1 MVEAVTE
8 FRKNSFNDEDSA
20 NLAYVASLLQ
30 NVADEQMSAGDAAS
44 FLIAEIKAF
53 NIEAE
58 DAMTIIDQ
66 INEVSNNFAVSSG
79 DLVKSLGI
87 VASTSAAVGNSMSET
102 LAMTTAITQQT
113 RNASKAARGLN
124 TIFSRYSQ
132 ILDDTSS
139 TGKKLTEIFDG
150 LNIALYDQDGQIRS
164 TYDILKDLASEWG
177 NLSKNEQEYIALTSS
192 GANQLNNFLA
202 LMNGFDDAV
211 KANETALNAQG
222 SAVKEN
228 SRYME
233 SLEAHLSKLKSAWE
247 AFSNSVIQS
256 DFVKFFLSAGTS
268 VLKTFNNDIGVTVTQ
283 FGLLTGV
290 LTGAISLLGQFGTNL
305 TAAIPALSGLAG
317 GFAAVGAA
325 APIVAAVVAAV
336 TVAVVAGVSAWKEY
350 QEEVYGVANELNKAT
365 KEAKENAKETVSSTE
380 ASATVAERYAEKIQA
395 LQEVEEL
402 DNEQKREM
410 AHLVETLN
418 GIIPDLGL
426 TIDETTGKVKE
437 QTKEIRDNIQAWKES
452 AKQQAYKTQ
461 IQTIASSIANA
472 EIELEKKK
480 NELLDL
486 ETKNEID
493 GIKFGEIEKTKETLS
508 RRTELAK
515 TIAELSKT
523 QETADAYERAALA
536 ERAYETN
543 PAVIELLD
551 QYGDDYKKLRESIK
565 ATEQT
570 IEDNKRELNQLESI
584 YSKSFGGA
592 DAGEKDTSNVISGVL
607 PNKKQEVPFGGQ
619 SYSNWLK
626 EQKHLLNTGKLL
638 AEDYYANLQAMLDKY
653 TDKSIISTEERW
665 EAEEDIFKYQQNL
678 TKEQQQAY
686 EKAVRDAKS
695 AAKEK
700 AQAEKQAI
708 NDIKTSFTVW
718 QDEQD
723 YLLATGQMTESEY
736 YDNLRAKNDELFKDK
751 EEFQSQYWT
760 NLEKIYKWEQQQI
773 EDQKK
778 AKVTEFDEW
787 LKAQDHALAMGEIS
801 EDEYYTELKKK
812 NDEYFK
818 DSTENLDKYWKNEE
832 SWYKWKKQQI
842 EEIHEAA
849 KAALDAEIEKE
860 KQRLELKKTEAET
873 RKAQLEAQQDE
884 IERLADYVQT
894 VADAEIGK
902 IDEKISALKDEA
914 DAITAKYKEQI
925 DALEEQ
931 NQAIDDQIT
940 KQKLL
945 EALAKAQQSKKYV
958 FKDGRF
964 QYVDD
969 VDAIAS
975 AQEQLDEFNREQALQ
990 EKTKQLEKQR
1000 DLELEQNR
1008 VAQQALEDEKRRWEE
1023 YKQGW
1028 SNITNAYT
1036 EQQNALLA
1044 QQKLGIDVEKATWDE
1059 RLNNLESFKNQYISL
1074 AAQIKAAEAE
1084 IAGYDAQISAVG
1096 NAENQ
1101 DAAIRRMMKEN
1112 SEAWHQT
1119 NDASEREKL
1128 HEMNE
1133 YLNSLLSNKGTYN
1146 AASGQWS
1153 NLSYSSQVALPSG
1166 SANSVL
1172 TGAPPTTPSA
1182 LPSRVVNDKISGV
1195 KRVLSQIFNM
1205 GNISLPNVSNA
1216 KQFVSELKNMA
1227 LQAAYSRA

>member
-1 MVEAVTE
+1 MTAGTE
-8 FRKNSFNDEDSA
+8 IMRQSNK
-20 NLAYVASLLQ
+20 VARSLISVQSRLNQ
-30 NVADEQMSAGDAAS
+30 
-44 FLIAEIKAF
+44 
-53 NIEAE
+53 
-58 DAMTIIDQ
+58 IID
-66 INEVSNNFAVSSG
+66 E
-79 DLVKSLGI
+79 
-87 VASTSAAVGNSMSET
+87 E
-102 LAMTTAITQQT
+102 
-113 RNASKAARGLN
+113 
-124 TIFSRYSQ
+124 
-132 ILDDTSS
+132 SS
-139 TGKKLTEIFDG
+139 TGKKLTAWYKEHD
-150 LNIALYDQDGQIRS
+150 IAIYNQEGQIRS
-164 TYDILKDLASEWG
+164 LYEILTDVNKIWKDLD
-177 NLSKNEQEYIALTSS
+177 KNEQAYYLNIQA
-192 GANQLNNFLA
+192 GANQTASLAAILSNFKAA
-202 LMNGFDDAV
+202 LDA
-211 KANETALNAQG
+211 TATAYDSTG

-228 SRYME
+228 ERFME
-233 SLEAHLSKLKSAWE
+233 SLSAQLQQLKSAWE

-268 VLKTFNNDIGVTVTQ
+268 VLKAFNNDIGVTVTQ

-290 LTGAISLLGQFGTNL
+290 LTGAISLIGQFGTNL
-305 TAAIPALSGLAG
+305 TAAIPILAKFAG
-317 GFAAVGAA
+317 GFTAIGAA
-325 APIVAAVVAAV
+325 APIAAAVIAAV
-336 TVAVVAGVSAWKEY
+336 TVAVIKGVSAWKEY

-380 ASATVAERYAEKIQA
+380 ASATVAERYAQKIQA

-418 GIIPDLGL
+418 SIIPDLGL

-437 QTKEIRDNIQAWKES
+437 QTKTLQDNIAAWKAS
-452 AKQQAYKTQ
+452 AKQQAYQTQ
-461 IQTIASSIANA
+461 IQTVASSIANA

-486 ETKNEID
+486 ETKGDID
-493 GIKFGEIEKTKETLS
+493 GIKFGEIEKTKEFLR

-515 TIAELSKT
+515 AIAELSKT
-523 QETADAYERAALA
+523 QETTDAYERAALA

-551 QYGDDYKKLRESIK
+551 KYGDDYKKLRESIK

-584 YSKSFGGA
+584 YDKMFGTADDSKKSSLTDSA
-592 DAGEKDTSNVISGVL
+592 DQRDETKVDSLLPTGEEEERFDYDL
-607 PNKKQEVPFGGQ
+607 
-619 SYSNWLK
+619 YLK
-626 EQKHLLNTGKLL
+626 NQKHRLNIGLITEK
-638 AEDYYANLQAMLDKY
+638 EYYSQLQAMLNKY
-653 TDKSIISTEERW
+653 TDESIISTEERW
-665 EAEEDIFKYQQNL
+665 DAEEEIYKYQQNL

-686 EKAVRDAKS
+686 EKAVRDAES
-695 AAKEK
+695 AAKAK

-708 NDIKTSFTVW
+708 SDIKTAFTAW

-723 YLLATGQMTESEY
+723 YLLTTGQITEVEY

-751 EEFQSQYWT
+751 EDFLSQYWT
-760 NLEKIYKWEQQQI
+760 NLEKIYTWEQQQI

-787 LKAQDHALAMGEIS
+787 LKAQDHALAMGEIT
-801 EDEYYTELKKK
+801 EDEYYTALKKK
-812 NDEYFK
+812 NDEYFQ
-818 DSTENLDKYWKNEE
+818 DDLANLDKYWKNEE

-873 RKAQLEAQQDE
+873 RKAQLETQQDE
-884 IERLADYVQT
+884 IERLGDYVQT
-894 VADAEIGK
+894 IADAEIGK

-931 NQAIDDQIT
+931 NQAIDDQIS

-1000 DLELEQNR
+1000 DLELEQNQL
-1008 VAQQALEDEKRRWEE
+1008 AQKALEDEKKRWEE

-1044 QQKLGIDVEKATWDE
+1044 QQKLGIDVEKATWNE
-1059 RLNNLESFKNQYISL
+1059 RLSNLESFKNQYISL

-1096 NAENQ
+1096 SAENQ
-1101 DAAIRRMMKEN
+1101 DAIIRRMMKEN

-1119 NDASEREKL
+1119 SDASERERL

-1133 YLNSLLSNKGTYN
+1133 YLNSLLSNSGTYN

-1153 NLSYSSQVALPSG
+1153 NLSYTQSQPLSSSIG
-1166 SANSVL
+1166 SV
-1172 TGAPPTTPSA
+1172 GVMTPSVA
-1182 LPSRVVNDKISGV
+1182 SSAVLGSSLINKGISGA
-1195 KRVLSQIFNM
+1195 KQALSQIFNM

-1216 KQFVSELKNMA
+1216 KQFVSELKNLA

>member
-1 MVEAVTE
+1 MTAGTE
-8 FRKNSFNDEDSA
+8 IMRQSNK
-20 NLAYVASLLQ
+20 VARSLISVQSRLNQ
-30 NVADEQMSAGDAAS
+30 
-44 FLIAEIKAF
+44 
-53 NIEAE
+53 
-58 DAMTIIDQ
+58 IID
-66 INEVSNNFAVSSG
+66 E
-79 DLVKSLGI
+79 
-87 VASTSAAVGNSMSET
+87 E
-102 LAMTTAITQQT
+102 
-113 RNASKAARGLN
+113 
-124 TIFSRYSQ
+124 
-132 ILDDTSS
+132 SS
-139 TGKKLTEIFDG
+139 TGKKLTAWYEEHD
-150 LNIALYDQDGQIRS
+150 IAIYNQEGQIRS
-164 TYDILKDLASEWG
+164 LYEILTDVNKIWKDLD
-177 NLSKNEQEYIALTSS
+177 KNEQAYYLNIQA
-192 GANQLNNFLA
+192 GANQTASLAAILSNFKAA
-202 LMNGFDDAV
+202 LDA
-211 KANETALNAQG
+211 TATAYDSVG
-222 SAVKEN
+222 SATKEN
-228 SRYME
+228 ERFME
-233 SLEAHLSKLKSAWE
+233 SLSAQLQQLKSAWE

-268 VLKTFNNDIGVTVTQ
+268 VLKAFNNDIGVTVTQ

-290 LTGAISLLGQFGTNL
+290 LTGAISLIGQFGTNL
-305 TAAIPALSGLAG
+305 TAAIPSLAKFAG
-317 GFAAVGAA
+317 GFTAIGAA
-325 APIVAAVVAAV
+325 APIAAAVIASV
-336 TVAVVAGVSAWKEY
+336 TVAVIKGVSAWKEY
-350 QEEVYGVANELNKAT
+350 DEVVNGAVKRYNESLQENEAQT
-365 KEAKENAKETVSSTE
+365 KKQISVLSSTREE
-380 ASATVAERYAEKIQA
+380 ALRLVDQLDKLENSTDNNTESQQQYALI
-395 LQEVEEL
+395 VE
-402 DNEQKREM
+402 Q
-410 AHLVETLN
+410 LN
-418 GIIPDLGL
+418 GLIPDLGL
-426 TIDETTGKVKE
+426 IIDETTGKLNQETDALRAQIDQWYKLDE
-437 QTKEIRDNIQAWKES
+437 A
-452 AKQQAYKTQ
+452 QAYASARQNVMQARVNLKSELDSQNKSLEELKQKLKDLRQEYGDEVALDPENLLAAIISPFTKIGQ
-461 IQTIASSIANA
+461 GRREYQQTLQDIKN
-472 EIELEKKK
+472 LE
-480 NELLDL
+480 E
-486 ETKNEID
+486 
-493 GIKFGEIEKTKETLS
+493 GIKNTQKAYEESEEEYNRLALEQQSLLSKDSKETDETFTS
-508 RRTELAK
+508 SE
-515 TIAELSKT
+515 SKT
-523 QETADAYERAALA
+523 VFKYAD
-536 ERAYETN
+536 
-543 PAVIELLD
+543 
-551 QYGDDYKKLRESIK
+551 
-565 ATEQT
+565 
-570 IEDNKRELNQLESI
+570 
-584 YSKSFGGA
+584 
-592 DAGEKDTSNVISGVL
+592 
-607 PNKKQEVPFGGQ
+607 
-619 SYSNWLK
+619 WLK
-626 EQKHLLNTGKLL
+626 EQKHLVNTGKLL
-638 AEDYYANLQAMLDKY
+638 EKDFYASLQAMLNKY
-653 TDKSIISTEERW
+653 TDESIISTEERW
-665 EAEEDIFKYQQNL
+665 DAEEEIYKYQQNL

-686 EKAVRDAKS
+686 EKAVRDAES
-695 AAKEK
+695 AAKAR

-708 NDIKTSFTVW
+708 SDIKTAFTAW

-723 YLLATGQMTESEY
+723 YLLTTGQITEIEY

-751 EEFQSQYWT
+751 EDFQSQYWT

-787 LKAQDHALAMGEIS
+787 LKAQDHALAMGEIT
-801 EDEYYTELKKK
+801 EDEYYTALKKK
-812 NDEYFK
+812 NDEYFQ
-818 DSTENLDKYWKNEE
+818 DDLANLDKYWKNEE

-884 IERLADYVQT
+884 IERLADYIQT

-931 NQAIDDQIT
+931 NQAIDDQIS

-1000 DLELEQNR
+1000 DLELEQNQL
-1008 VAQQALEDEKRRWEE
+1008 AQKALEDEKKRWEE

-1059 RLNNLESFKNQYISL
+1059 RLSNLESFKNQYISL

-1096 NAENQ
+1096 SAENQ
-1101 DAAIRRMMKEN
+1101 DATIRRMMKEN

-1119 NDASEREKL
+1119 SDASERERL

-1153 NLSYSSQVALPSG
+1153 NLSYTQSQPLSSNIG
-1166 SANSVL
+1166 SV
-1172 TGAPPTTPSA
+1172 GVMTPSVSSSA
-1182 LPSRVVNDKISGV
+1182 VLGSSLINKGISGA
-1195 KRVLSQIFNM
+1195 KQALSQIFNM

-1216 KQFVSELKNMA
+1216 KQFVSELKNLA

>member
-202 LMNGFDDAV
+202 LMNGFDDAI

-233 SLEAHLSKLKSAWE
+233 SLEAHLQQLKSAWE

-268 VLKTFNNDIGVTVTQ
+268 VLKAFNNDIGVTVTQ

-290 LTGAISLLGQFGTNL
+290 LTGAISLIGQFGTNL
-305 TAAIPALSGLAG
+305 TAAIPALSKFSAG
-317 GFAAVGAA
+317 FTALGASS
-325 APIVAAVVAAV
+325 PLVAA
-336 TVAVVAGVSAWKEY
+336 GI
-350 QEEVYGVANELNKAT
+350 
-365 KEAKENAKETVSSTE
+365 
-380 ASATVAERYAEKIQA
+380 ATVIVVLIKLIGYFKEVNKYADDLNDAFEEANDTFKTTESTVKGTSNVLKAYTDRLKELEKSTNRTDAEQIEFSNIIDLLNEKIP
-395 LQEVEEL
+395 
-402 DNEQKREM
+402 N
-410 AHLVETLN
+410 LN
-418 GIIPDLGL
+418 LYL
-426 TIDETTGKVKE
+426 DETTGKLNL
-437 QTKEIRDNIQAWKES
+437 QTKEIYNQIDAWEQLS
-452 AKQQAYKTQ
+452 LTQAYQ
-461 IQTIASSIANA
+461 DAVSS
-472 EIELEKKK
+472 K
-480 NELLDL
+480 
-486 ETKNEID
+486 
-493 GIKFGEIEKTKETLS
+493 
-508 RRTELAK
+508 
-515 TIAELSKT
+515 
-523 QETADAYERAALA
+523 Q
-536 ERAYETN
+536 RAYAEAQVN
-543 PAVIELLD
+543 L
-551 QYGDDYKKLRESIK
+551 
-565 ATEQT
+565 ATEQAHKKSLETEFAQKKSEYDAIYAWENFTENNAIIGSKDWFSRRKELTDLQKEITKSEST
-570 IEDNKRELNQLESI
+570 IKKLNKALEQNKEDYLNASRAADEFIVGQKRQQAEEQSRIDARNRAKAKIGELAGVDIEADEVVES
-584 YSKSFGGA
+584 
-592 DAGEKDTSNVISGVL
+592 
-607 PNKKQEVPFGGQ
+607 PFGGQ
-619 SYSNWLK
+619 SYSDWLK

-638 AEDYYANLQAMLDKY
+638 AEDYYANLQAMLNKY
-653 TDKSIISTEERW
+653 TDESIISTEERW
-665 EAEEDIFKYQQNL
+665 DAEEEIFKYQQNL

-686 EKAVRDAKS
+686 EKAVRDAES
-695 AAKEK
+695 AAKAK

-708 NDIKTSFTVW
+708 SDVKTEFTAW

-723 YLLATGQMTESEY
+723 YLLTTGQITEVEY

-801 EDEYYTELKKK
+801 EEEYYTELKKK

-832 SWYKWKKQQI
+832 AWYKWKKQQI

-902 IDEKISALKDEA
+902 IDEKITALKDEA

-1008 VAQQALEDEKRRWEE
+1008 VAQQALEDEKKRWEE

-1028 SNITNAYT
+1028 SNIINAYT

-1059 RLNNLESFKNQYISL
+1059 RLNNLESFKNQYINL

-1096 NAENQ
+1096 SAENQ
-1101 DAAIRRMMKEN
+1101 DATIRRMMKEN

-1119 NDASEREKL
+1119 SDASERERL

-1133 YLNSLLSNKGTYN
+1133 YLNSLLSNSGTYN

-1153 NLSYSSQVALPSG
+1153 NLSYASQSQPLSSSIG
-1166 SANSVL
+1166 SV
-1172 TGAPPTTPSA
+1172 GVMTPSVA
-1182 LPSRVVNDKISGV
+1182 SSAVLGSSLINKGISGA
-1195 KRVLSQIFNM
+1195 KQALSQIFNM

-1216 KQFVSELKNMA
+1216 KQFVSELKNLA

>member
-1 MVEAVTE
+1 MTAGTE
-8 FRKNSFNDEDSA
+8 IMRQSNK
-20 NLAYVASLLQ
+20 VARSLISVQSRLNQ
-30 NVADEQMSAGDAAS
+30 
-44 FLIAEIKAF
+44 
-53 NIEAE
+53 
-58 DAMTIIDQ
+58 IID
-66 INEVSNNFAVSSG
+66 E
-79 DLVKSLGI
+79 
-87 VASTSAAVGNSMSET
+87 E
-102 LAMTTAITQQT
+102 
-113 RNASKAARGLN
+113 
-124 TIFSRYSQ
+124 
-132 ILDDTSS
+132 SS
-139 TGKKLTEIFDG
+139 TGKKLTAWYEEH
-150 LNIALYDQDGQIRS
+150 NIAIYNQEGQIRS
-164 TYDILKDLASEWG
+164 LYEILTDVNKIWKDLD
-177 NLSKNEQEYIALTSS
+177 KNEQAYYLNIQA
-192 GANQLNNFLA
+192 GANQTASLAAILSNF
-202 LMNGFDDAV
+202 N
-211 KANETALNAQG
+211 TALDATATAYDSAG
-222 SAVKEN
+222 SAAKEN
-228 SRYME
+228 ERFME
-233 SLEAHLSKLKSAWE
+233 SLSAQLQQLKSAWE
-247 AFSNSVIQS
+247 AFSNSVVNS
-256 DFVKFFLSAGTS
+256 DLVKFFIGAGTNILK
-268 VLKTFNNDIGVTVTQ
+268 VLNTDLGVLISQ

-290 LTGAISLLGQFGTNL
+290 GTGAVALLGMFGKNL
-305 TAAIPALSGLAG
+305 TAAIPSLAGFASTMDKVIALSPVLAAGLSIVVITIGRIASE
-317 GFAAVGAA
+317 VGKSIEATREYWA
-325 APIVAAVVAAV
+325 QVNQSANNLKNTYEEAEEAVVKNLDAIEG
-336 TVAVVAGVSAWKEY
+336 TSIYVSKY
-350 QEEVYGVANELNKAT
+350 VDRLDELNQKLKDNKDAT
-365 KEAKENAKETVSSTE
+365 QLTR
-380 ASATVAERYAEKIQA
+380 AEEIELQNIIDILNEKIP
-395 LQEVEEL
+395 
-402 DNEQKREM
+402 N
-410 AHLVETLN
+410 LN
-418 GIIPDLGL
+418 LHIE
-426 TIDETTGKVKE
+426 ETTGKLSTQTDKIREQIKE
-437 QTKEIRDNIQAWKES
+437 WKNLSEVEAYRAEAQQKKDVYES
-452 AKQQAYKTQ
+452 TQEDLDTYKAT
-461 IQTIASSIANA
+461 
-472 EIELEKKK
+472 LKR
-480 NELLDL
+480 L
-486 ETKNEID
+486 ETEQSA
-493 GIKFGEIEKTKETLS
+493 L
-508 RRTELAK
+508 LA
-515 TIAELSKT
+515 
-523 QETADAYERAALA
+523 
-536 ERAYETN
+536 
-543 PAVIELLD
+543 
-551 QYGDDYKKLRESIK
+551 QYGDIIAATPTSDIGFISDWLERIYGIPKEAVEKWKEVNVEINKTKDSITKTTEALEKYKWEYDFSLSTAKFYESQEPKTTRFNRERSKTASLLPTYDDSKGKIDYDAYL
-565 ATEQT
+565 
-570 IEDNKRELNQLESI
+570 KR
-584 YSKSFGGA
+584 
-592 DAGEKDTSNVISGVL
+592 
-607 PNKKQEVPFGGQ
+607 
-619 SYSNWLK
+619 
-626 EQKHLLNTGKLL
+626 QKHYLNLGLINEKQ
-638 AEDYYANLQAMLDKY
+638 YYSELEAILNIF
-653 TDKSIISTEERW
+653 TDQSIISTEERW
-665 EAEEDIFKYQQNL
+665 KAEEDIFKYKQNL

-708 NDIKTSFTVW
+708 SDVKTEFTAW

-723 YLLATGQMTESEY
+723 YLLTTGQITEVEY

-751 EEFQSQYWT
+751 EDFQSQYWT

-801 EDEYYTELKKK
+801 EEEYYTELKKK

-832 SWYKWKKQQI
+832 SWYKWKKQKI

-925 DALEEQ
+925 DALEQQ

-945 EALAKAQQSKKYV
+945 EALAKAQQNKKYV

-1008 VAQQALEDEKRRWEE
+1008 AAQQALEDEKKRWEE

-1059 RLNNLESFKNQYISL
+1059 RLNNLENFKNQYISL

-1084 IAGYDAQISAVG
+1084 IAGYDAQIASVG
-1096 NAENQ
+1096 SAENQ

-1119 NDASEREKL
+1119 SDVSEREKL

-1153 NLSYSSQVALPSG
+1153 NLSYPSQVALPSG

>member
-1 MVEAVTE
+1 MVESAAN
-8 FRKNSFNDEDSA
+8 FRKNGFGDEESA
-20 NLAYVASLLQ
+20 QLAQVAALLQ
-30 NVADEQMSAGDAAS
+30 NVADEEISAGTATD
-44 FLIAEIKAF
+44 FLISQLKGF
-53 NIEAE
+53 NIASE
-58 DAMTIIDQ
+58 DTIHVVDAVNQ
-66 INEVSNNFAVSSG
+66 VSNEFSLSSG
-79 DLVKSLGI
+79 DLVKNLGT
-87 VASTSAAVGNSMSET
+87 VSAALSVGGNKFEEV
-102 LAMTTAITQQT
+102 LGLMTAGTEIMRQS
-113 RNASKAARGLN
+113 NKVARSLISVQSRLN
-124 TIFSRYSQ
+124 Q
-132 ILDDTSS
+132 IIDEESS
-139 TGKKLTEIFDG
+139 TGKKLTAWYEEH
-150 LNIALYDQDGQIRS
+150 NIAIYNQEGQIRS
-164 TYDILKDLASEWG
+164 LYEILTDVNKIWKDLD
-177 NLSKNEQEYIALTSS
+177 KNEQAYYLNIQA
-192 GANQLNNFLA
+192 GANQTASLAAILSNF
-202 LMNGFDDAV
+202 N
-211 KANETALNAQG
+211 TALDATATAYNSVG
-222 SAVKEN
+222 SAAKEN
-228 SRYME
+228 ARFME
-233 SLEAHLSKLKSAWE
+233 SLSAQVQQLKSAWE

-268 VLKTFNNDIGVTVTQ
+268 VLKAFNNDIGVTVTQ

-290 LTGAISLLGQFGTNL
+290 LTGGISLLGQFGTNL
-305 TAAIPALSGLAG
+305 TAAIPALSKFSAG
-317 GFAAVGAA
+317 FTALDAYS
-325 APIVAAVVAAV
+325 PLVAAGIAAV
-336 TVAVVAGVSAWKEY
+336 TVVLIKLIGYFKEVNKY
-350 QEEVYGVANELNKAT
+350 ADDLNDAFEEANDTFKTTESTVKGTSNVLKAYTDRLKELEK
-365 KEAKENAKETVSSTE
+365 STNR
-380 ASATVAERYAEKIQA
+380 TDAEQIEFSNIIDLLNEKIP
-395 LQEVEEL
+395 
-402 DNEQKREM
+402 N
-410 AHLVETLN
+410 LN
-418 GIIPDLGL
+418 LYL
-426 TIDETTGKVKE
+426 DETTGKLNL
-437 QTKEIRDNIQAWKES
+437 QTKEIYNQIDAWEQLS
-452 AKQQAYKTQ
+452 LTQAYQ
-461 IQTIASSIANA
+461 DAVSS
-472 EIELEKKK
+472 K
-480 NELLDL
+480 
-486 ETKNEID
+486 
-493 GIKFGEIEKTKETLS
+493 
-508 RRTELAK
+508 
-515 TIAELSKT
+515 
-523 QETADAYERAALA
+523 Q
-536 ERAYETN
+536 RAYAEAQVN
-543 PAVIELLD
+543 L
-551 QYGDDYKKLRESIK
+551 
-565 ATEQT
+565 ATEQARKKSLETEFAQKKSEYDAIYAWENFTENNAIIGSKDWFSRRKELTDLQKEITKSEST
-570 IEDNKRELNQLESI
+570 IKKLNKALEQNKEDYLNASRAADEFIVGQKRQQAEEQSRIDARNRAKAKTGELAGVDTEADKVVES
-584 YSKSFGGA
+584 
-592 DAGEKDTSNVISGVL
+592 
-607 PNKKQEVPFGGQ
+607 PFGGK
-619 SYSNWLK
+619 SYADWLK

-638 AEDYYANLQAMLDKY
+638 AEDYYANLQAMLNRY
-653 TDKSIISTEERW
+653 TDESIISTEERW
-665 EAEEDIFKYQQNL
+665 DAEEEIFKYQQNL

-686 EKAVRDAKS
+686 EKAVRDAES
-695 AAKEK
+695 AAKAK

-708 NDIKTSFTVW
+708 NDVKTEFSAW

-723 YLLATGQMTESEY
+723 YLLTTGQITEVEY
-736 YDNLRAKNDELFKDK
+736 YDNLKAKNEELFKGK
-751 EEFQSQYWT
+751 EEFLSQYWT

-787 LKAQDHALAMGEIS
+787 LKAQDHALAMGEIT

-860 KQRLELKKTEAET
+860 KQRLELKKTEAEA
-873 RKAQLEAQQDE
+873 RKTQLEAQQDE

-902 IDEKISALKDEA
+902 IDEKITALKDEA

-945 EALAKAQQSKKYV
+945 EALAKAQQTKKYV

-975 AQEQLDEFNREQALQ
+975 AQEQLDAFNREQALQ

-1000 DLELEQNR
+1000 DLELEQNQL
-1008 VAQQALEDEKRRWEE
+1008 AQKALEDEKKRWEE

-1059 RLNNLESFKNQYISL
+1059 RLSNLESFKNQYINL

-1096 NAENQ
+1096 SAENQ
-1101 DAAIRRMMKEN
+1101 DATIRRMMKEN

-1119 NDASEREKL
+1119 SDASERERL

-1133 YLNSLLSNKGTYN
+1133 YLNSLLSNSGTYN

-1153 NLSYSSQVALPSG
+1153 NLSYASQSQPLSSSIG
-1166 SANSVL
+1166 SV
-1172 TGAPPTTPSA
+1172 GVMTPSVA
-1182 LPSRVVNDKISGV
+1182 SSAVLGSSLINKGISGA
-1195 KRVLSQIFNM
+1195 KQALSQIFNM

-1216 KQFVSELKNMA
+1216 KQFVSELKNLA

>member
-1 MVEAVTE
+1 MTAGTE
-8 FRKNSFNDEDSA
+8 IMRQSNK
-20 NLAYVASLLQ
+20 VARSLISVQSRLNQ
-30 NVADEQMSAGDAAS
+30 
-44 FLIAEIKAF
+44 
-53 NIEAE
+53 
-58 DAMTIIDQ
+58 IID
-66 INEVSNNFAVSSG
+66 E
-79 DLVKSLGI
+79 
-87 VASTSAAVGNSMSET
+87 E
-102 LAMTTAITQQT
+102 
-113 RNASKAARGLN
+113 
-124 TIFSRYSQ
+124 
-132 ILDDTSS
+132 SS
-139 TGKKLTEIFDG
+139 TGKKLTAWYEEHD
-150 LNIALYDQDGQIRS
+150 IAIYNQEGQIRS
-164 TYDILKDLASEWG
+164 LYEILTDVNKIWKDLD
-177 NLSKNEQEYIALTSS
+177 KNEQAYYLNIQA
-192 GANQLNNFLA
+192 GANQTASLAAILSNF
-202 LMNGFDDAV
+202 N
-211 KANETALNAQG
+211 TALDATATAYDSVG
-222 SAVKEN
+222 SATKEN
-228 SRYME
+228 ERFME
-233 SLEAHLSKLKSAWE
+233 SLSAQLQQLKSAWE

-268 VLKTFNNDIGVTVTQ
+268 VLKAFNNDIGVTVTQ

-290 LTGAISLLGQFGTNL
+290 LTGAISLIGQFGTNL
-305 TAAIPALSGLAG
+305 TAAIPSLAKFAG
-317 GFAAVGAA
+317 GFATIGAA
-325 APIVAAVVAAV
+325 APVVAAV
-336 TVAVVAGVSAWKEY
+336 IAAITVAVIKGVSAWKEY
-350 QEEVYGVANELNKAT
+350 HEAVYGTSDALKEAT
-365 KEAKENAKETVSSTE
+365 REAKENAKETIANTE
-380 ASATVAERYAEKIQA
+380 ASVNVAEQYLRQIEE
-395 LQEVEEL
+395 LQKVEDL

-410 AHLVETLN
+410 AHLVEVLN
-418 GIIPDLGL
+418 EMIPNLGL
-426 TIDETTGKVKE
+426 TIDDVTGKVKQ
-437 QTKEIRDNIQAWKES
+437 QTEEIYNNIDAWR
-452 AKQQAYKTQ
+452 QQAVEQAAQEQK
-461 IQTIASSIANA
+461 SSILKSQA
-472 EIELEKKK
+472 EAQISIATKKEQISEMETALPGLRAKLRQNLYFQNQARTGAITEYSPYYGLQDADAIQRKDVEMIKEQERLENQIKDYEKQIETLKASIIVTEKSLEDSDQELER
-480 NELLDL
+480 L
-486 ETKNEID
+486 EKVWSSLGVNVDRAVNT
-493 GIKFGEIEKTKETLS
+493 FTGEY
-508 RRTELAK
+508 
-515 TIAELSKT
+515 
-523 QETADAYERAALA
+523 AD
-536 ERAYETN
+536 
-543 PAVIELLD
+543 V
-551 QYGDDYKKLRESIK
+551 
-565 ATEQT
+565 
-570 IEDNKRELNQLESI
+570 
-584 YSKSFGGA
+584 GGA
-592 DAGEKDTSNVISGVL
+592 DVGAGL
-607 PNKKQEVPFGGQ
+607 QEASTQFN
-619 SYSNWLK
+619 YSAWLK
-626 EQKHLLNTGKLL
+626 EQKHALNTGKIQE
-638 AEDYYANLQAMLDKY
+638 ADFYASLQAMLNKY
-653 TDKSIISTEERW
+653 TDESIISTEERW
-665 EAEEDIFKYQQNL
+665 DAEEEIYKYQQNL

-686 EKAVRDAKS
+686 EKAVRDAES
-695 AAKEK
+695 AAKAK

-708 NDIKTSFTVW
+708 SDIKTAFTAW

-723 YLLATGQMTESEY
+723 YLLTTGQITEIEY

-751 EEFQSQYWT
+751 EDFQSQYWT

-787 LKAQDHALAMGEIS
+787 LKAQDHALAMGEIT
-801 EDEYYTELKKK
+801 EEEYYTELKEK

-818 DSTENLDKYWKNEE
+818 DSMENLDKYWKNEE

-873 RKAQLEAQQDE
+873 RKAQLETQQDE

-894 VADAEIGK
+894 VADAEIDK
-902 IDEKISALKDEA
+902 IDDKISTLKDEA

-1000 DLELEQNR
+1000 DLELEQNQL
-1008 VAQQALEDEKRRWEE
+1008 AQKALEDEKKRWEE

-1059 RLNNLESFKNQYISL
+1059 RLSNLESFKNQYISL
-1074 AAQIKAAEAE
+1074 ASQIKAAEAE

-1096 NAENQ
+1096 SAENQ
-1101 DAAIRRMMKEN
+1101 DATIRRMMKEN

-1119 NDASEREKL
+1119 SDASERERL

-1146 AASGQWS
+1146 AGSGQWS
-1153 NLSYSSQVALPSG
+1153 NLSYTQSQPLSSSIG
-1166 SANSVL
+1166 SV
-1172 TGAPPTTPSA
+1172 GVMTPSVSSSA
-1182 LPSRVVNDKISGV
+1182 VLGSSLINKGISGA
-1195 KRVLSQIFNM
+1195 KQALSQIFNM

-1216 KQFVSELKNMA
+1216 KQFVSELKNLA

>member
-53 NIEAE
+53 NLEAE
-58 DAMTIIDQ
+58 DAMTVIDQ
-66 INEVSNNFAVSSG
+66 INEVSNNYAVSSG

-164 TYDILKDLASEWG
+164 TYDILKDLAGEWG

-233 SLEAHLSKLKSAWE
+233 SLEAHVQQLKSAWE

-268 VLKTFNNDIGVTVTQ
+268 VLKAFNNDIGVTVTQ

-290 LTGAISLLGQFGTNL
+290 LTGGISLLGQFGTNL
-305 TAAIPALSGLAG
+305 TAAIPALSGFSKAFTAL
-317 GFAAVGAA
+317 GASS
-325 APIVAAVVAAV
+325 PLVAAGIAAV
-336 TVAVVAGVSAWKEY
+336 TVVLIKIIGYFKEVNQY
-350 QEEVYGVANELNKAT
+350 ADDLNST
-365 KEAKENAKETVSSTE
+365 FKEANTTFKNTESTVKGTSSVLKAYADRLEELENNANRT
-380 ASATVAERYAEKIQA
+380 SAEQIEFSNTIDLLNEKIP
-395 LQEVEEL
+395 
-402 DNEQKREM
+402 N
-410 AHLVETLN
+410 LN
-418 GIIPDLGL
+418 LY
-426 TIDETTGKVKE
+426 IDETTGKLNL
-437 QTKEIRDNIQAWKES
+437 QTQEIYKQIDAWEELSLTKAYQEAVS
-452 AKQQAYKTQ
+452 SKQQAYAK
-461 IQTIASSIANA
+461 A
-472 EIELEKKK
+472 KV
-480 NELLDL
+480 DL
-486 ETKNEID
+486 
-493 GIKFGEIEKTKETLS
+493 
-508 RRTELAK
+508 
-515 TIAELSKT
+515 
-523 QETADAYERAALA
+523 
-536 ERAYETN
+536 
-543 PAVIELLD
+543 
-551 QYGDDYKKLRESIK
+551 
-565 ATEQT
+565 ATEQAR
-570 IEDNKRELNQLESI
+570 KKSLEVE
-584 YSKSFGGA
+584 F
-592 DAGEKDTSNVISGVL
+592 
-607 PNKKQEVPFGGQ
+607 
-619 SYSNWLK
+619 
-626 EQKHLLNTGKLL
+626 EQKKSEFDAIYAFENRAKTNGIIGSMDWFSRRKELTDLQKEITKSELSINSLNKALEKNKEDYFNAL
-638 AEDYYANLQAMLDKY
+638 AAAEDYGLFQEETVKKPRTDPAYQRAKSKVGSLLPGDEVDQKFDYDLYLKNQKHKLNIGLITEKEYYAQLQTILNAF
-653 TDKSIISTEERW
+653 TDEAIISTDKRW
-665 EAEEDIFKYQQNL
+665 EAEEDIYKYRQNL
-678 TKEQQQAY
+678 DKEQQQAY
-686 EKAVRDAKS
+686 EKAVRDAES
-695 AAKEK
+695 AAKAK

-708 NDIKTSFTVW
+708 SDVKAEFTAW

-723 YLLATGQMTESEY
+723 YLLTTGQITEVEY
-736 YDNLRAKNDELFKDK
+736 YDNLRAKNDELFKGK
-751 EEFQSQYWT
+751 EDFLSQYWT

-778 AKVTEFDEW
+778 ARVTEFDEW
-787 LKAQDHALAMGEIS
+787 LKAQDHALAMGEIT

-860 KQRLELKKTEAET
+860 KQRLELKKTEAEA
-873 RKAQLEAQQDE
+873 RKTQLEAQQDE

-931 NQAIDDQIT
+931 NQAIDDQIS

-975 AQEQLDEFNREQALQ
+975 AQEQLDAFNREQALQ

-1000 DLELEQNR
+1000 DLELEQNQL
-1008 VAQQALEDEKRRWEE
+1008 AQKALEDEKKRWEE

-1028 SNITNAYT
+1028 SNITNAYA

-1059 RLNNLESFKNQYISL
+1059 RLSNLESFKNQYVSL

-1096 NAENQ
+1096 GAENQ
-1101 DAAIRRMMKEN
+1101 DATIRRMMKEN

-1119 NDASEREKL
+1119 SDVSERERL

-1133 YLNSLLSNKGTYN
+1133 YLNSLLSNSGTYN

-1153 NLSYSSQVALPSG
+1153 NLSYASQSQPLSSSIG
-1166 SANSVL
+1166 SV
-1172 TGAPPTTPSA
+1172 GVMTPSVA
-1182 LPSRVVNDKISGV
+1182 SSAVLGSSLINKGISGA
-1195 KRVLSQIFNM
+1195 KQALSQIFNM

-1216 KQFVSELKNMA
+1216 KQFVSELKNLA

>member
-1 MVEAVTE
+1 MTAGTE
-8 FRKNSFNDEDSA
+8 IMRQSNK
-20 NLAYVASLLQ
+20 VARSLISVQSRLNQ
-30 NVADEQMSAGDAAS
+30 
-44 FLIAEIKAF
+44 
-53 NIEAE
+53 
-58 DAMTIIDQ
+58 IID
-66 INEVSNNFAVSSG
+66 E
-79 DLVKSLGI
+79 
-87 VASTSAAVGNSMSET
+87 E
-102 LAMTTAITQQT
+102 
-113 RNASKAARGLN
+113 
-124 TIFSRYSQ
+124 
-132 ILDDTSS
+132 SS
-139 TGKKLTEIFDG
+139 TGKKLTAWYEEHD
-150 LNIALYDQDGQIRS
+150 IAIYNQEGQIRS
-164 TYDILKDLASEWG
+164 LYEILTDVNKIWKDLD
-177 NLSKNEQEYIALTSS
+177 KNEQAYYLNIQA
-192 GANQLNNFLA
+192 GANQTASLAAILSNF
-202 LMNGFDDAV
+202 N
-211 KANETALNAQG
+211 TALDATATAYDSVG
-222 SAVKEN
+222 SATKEN
-228 SRYME
+228 KRFME
-233 SLEAHLSKLKSAWE
+233 SLEAQLQKLKSAWE

-268 VLKTFNNDIGVTVTQ
+268 VLKAFNNDIGVTVTQ

-290 LTGAISLLGQFGTNL
+290 LTGAISLIGQFGTNL

-317 GFAAVGAA
+317 GFTAIGAA
-325 APIVAAVVAAV
+325 APIVA
-336 TVAVVAGVSAWKEY
+336 TVIGALTIALTKLFVHLKEVNQY
-350 QEEVYGVANELNKAT
+350 ADELNNTFVESDKIYKQTQDEIKGTSAVL
-365 KEAKENAKETVSSTE
+365 AK
-380 ASATVAERYAEKIQA
+380 YADR
-395 LQEVEEL
+395 LEEL
-402 DNEQKREM
+402 TQKTELSNSEQQEYKNIIDILCEK
-410 AHLVETLN
+410 
-418 GIIPDLGL
+418 IPDLSKY
-426 TIDETTGKVKE
+426 IDENTGKLNL
-437 QTKEIRDNIQAWKES
+437 QTKEIKDQIDAWEQLSLVESYRTSVGEKKAAYESTQVELATLEATRSRLETELEVLQERYNKEYEEAPSLWVAGWHGKES
-452 AKQQAYKTQ
+452 ATRDTRKQIKEVEKELQTVKDTINATNKALSKNEKAYKDALSAAEQ
-461 IQTIASSIANA
+461 FVSIQEDETTKTSRTDSAYQRAKAKVGSLLPTGEDEGVFNYD
-472 EIELEKKK
+472 LYLK
-480 NELLDL
+480 N
-486 ETKNEID
+486 
-493 GIKFGEIEKTKETLS
+493 
-508 RRTELAK
+508 
-515 TIAELSKT
+515 
-523 QETADAYERAALA
+523 
-536 ERAYETN
+536 
-543 PAVIELLD
+543 
-551 QYGDDYKKLRESIK
+551 
-565 ATEQT
+565 
-570 IEDNKRELNQLESI
+570 
-584 YSKSFGGA
+584 
-592 DAGEKDTSNVISGVL
+592 
-607 PNKKQEVPFGGQ
+607 
-619 SYSNWLK
+619 
-626 EQKHLLNTGKLL
+626 QKHRLNIGLITEK
-638 AEDYYANLQAMLDKY
+638 EYYSQLQAIINTF
-653 TDKSIISTEERW
+653 TDEAIISTDKRW
-665 EAEEDIFKYQQNL
+665 EAEEDIFKYQQKL

-686 EKAVRDAKS
+686 EQAVRDAE
-695 AAKEK
+695 AATK
-700 AQAEKQAI
+700 ARVQAEKQAI
-708 NDIKTSFTVW
+708 NDVKTEFTAW

-723 YLLATGQMTESEY
+723 YLLTTGQITESEY
-736 YDNLRAKNDELFKDK
+736 YDNLKAKNDELFKDK
-751 EEFQSQYWT
+751 EDFQSQYWT

-778 AKVTEFDEW
+778 AKVAEFDEW
-787 LKAQDHALAMGEIS
+787 LAAQDHALAMGEIT
-801 EDEYYTELKKK
+801 EEEYYTELKKK

-818 DSTENLDKYWKNEE
+818 DSMENLDKYWKNEE

-842 EEIHEAA
+842 EEIHKAA

-884 IERLADYVQT
+884 IEQLADYIQT

-1000 DLELEQNR
+1000 DLELEQNQL
-1008 VAQQALEDEKRRWEE
+1008 AQKALEDEKKRWEE

-1044 QQKLGIDVEKATWDE
+1044 QQKLGIDVEKATWNE
-1059 RLNNLESFKNQYISL
+1059 RLSNLESFKNQYISL

-1096 NAENQ
+1096 SAENQ
-1101 DAAIRRMMKEN
+1101 DAVIRRMMKEN

-1119 NDASEREKL
+1119 SDASERERL

-1153 NLSYSSQVALPSG
+1153 NLSYTQSQPLSSSI
-1166 SANSVL
+1166 SSV
-1172 TGAPPTTPSA
+1172 GVMTPSVA
-1182 LPSRVVNDKISGV
+1182 SSAVLGSSLINKGISGV
-1195 KRVLSQIFNM
+1195 KQALNQIFNM

>member
-1 MVEAVTE
+1 M
-8 FRKNSFNDEDSA
+8 
-20 NLAYVASLLQ
+20 Y
-30 NVADEQMSAGDAAS
+30 
-44 FLIAEIKAF
+44 EI
-53 NIEAE
+53 
-58 DAMTIIDQ
+58 
-66 INEVSNNFAVSSG
+66 
-79 DLVKSLGI
+79 
-87 VASTSAAVGNSMSET
+87 
-102 LAMTTAITQQT
+102 
-113 RNASKAARGLN
+113 
-124 TIFSRYSQ
+124 
-132 ILDDTSS
+132 
-139 TGKKLTEIFDG
+139 LTDVNKIW
-150 LNIALYDQDGQIRS
+150 
-164 TYDILKDLASEWG
+164 KDLD
-177 NLSKNEQEYIALTSS
+177 KNEQAYYLNIQA
-192 GANQLNNFLA
+192 GANQTASVAAILSNF
-202 LMNGFDDAV
+202 
-211 KANETALNAQG
+211 KTALDATATAYDSTG
-222 SAVKEN
+222 SAAKEN
-228 SRYME
+228 ERFME
-233 SLEAHLSKLKSAWE
+233 SLSAQLQQLKSAWE

-268 VLKTFNNDIGVTVTQ
+268 VLKAFNNDIGVTITQ
-283 FGLLTGV
+283 FGLLRGV
-290 LTGAISLLGQFGTNL
+290 LTGAISLIGQFGANL

-317 GFAAVGAA
+317 GFVSISAA
-325 APIVAAVVAAV
+325 APVAAAVIAAI
-336 TVAVVAGVSAWKEY
+336 TVAVIKGVSAWKEY

-365 KEAKENAKETVSSTE
+365 KEAKENARETVSSTE
-380 ASATVAERYAEKIQA
+380 ASATVAERYVQKIQA

-452 AKQQAYKTQ
+452 AKQQAYQTQ
-461 IQTIASSIANA
+461 IQTVASSIANA

-486 ETKNEID
+486 ETKGDID
-493 GIKFGEIEKTKETLS
+493 GIKFGEIEKTKESLS

-515 TIAELSKT
+515 AIAELSKT
-523 QETADAYERAALA
+523 EEAVNAYEQAALA

-551 QYGDDYKKLRESIK
+551 KYGDDYKKLRESIK

-584 YSKSFGGA
+584 YGKMFGTADDSKKSSRTDSVYQRAKAKVGSLLPAGA
-592 DAGEKDTSNVISGVL
+592 EEGRFDYDL
-607 PNKKQEVPFGGQ
+607 
-619 SYSNWLK
+619 YLK
-626 EQKHLLNTGKLL
+626 NQKHRLNIGLITEK
-638 AEDYYANLQAMLDKY
+638 EYYSQLQAIINTF
-653 TDKSIISTEERW
+653 TDEAIISTDKRW
-665 EAEEDIFKYQQNL
+665 DAEEEIYKYQQNL

-686 EKAVRDAKS
+686 EKAVRDAES
-695 AAKEK
+695 AAKAK

-708 NDIKTSFTVW
+708 NDIKTEFTTW

-723 YLLATGQMTESEY
+723 YLLTTGQITESEY
-736 YDNLRAKNDELFKDK
+736 YDNLKAKNDELFKDK

-801 EDEYYTELKKK
+801 EEEYYTELKEK

-818 DSTENLDKYWKNEE
+818 DSMENLDKYWKNEE

-873 RKAQLEAQQDE
+873 RKTQLETQQDE
-884 IERLADYVQT
+884 IERLGDYVQT
-894 VADAEIGK
+894 IADAEIGK
-902 IDEKISALKDEA
+902 IDEKISTLKDEA

-1000 DLELEQNR
+1000 DLELEQNQL
-1008 VAQQALEDEKRRWEE
+1008 AQKALEDEKKRWEE

-1059 RLNNLESFKNQYISL
+1059 RLSNLESFKNQYISL
-1074 AAQIKAAEAE
+1074 ATQIKAAEAE

-1096 NAENQ
+1096 SAENQ
-1101 DAAIRRMMKEN
+1101 DATIRRMMKEN
-1112 SEAWHQT
+1112 SEAWYQT
-1119 NDASEREKL
+1119 SDASERERL

-1133 YLNSLLSNKGTYN
+1133 YLNSLLSNGGTYN

-1153 NLSYSSQVALPSG
+1153 NLSYTQSQPLSSSIG
-1166 SANSVL
+1166 SV
-1172 TGAPPTTPSA
+1172 GVMTPSVA
-1182 LPSRVVNDKISGV
+1182 SSAVLGSSLINKGISGA
-1195 KRVLSQIFNM
+1195 KQALSQIFNM

-1216 KQFVSELKNMA
+1216 KQFVSELKNLA

>member
-8 FRKNSFNDEDSA
+8 FRKSSFNDEDSA

-164 TYDILKDLASEWG
+164 TYDILKDLAGKWG
-177 NLSKNEQEYIALTSS
+177 NLSKNEQEYIALISS

-233 SLEAHLSKLKSAWE
+233 SLEAQLQKLKSAWE

-268 VLKTFNNDIGVTVTQ
+268 VLKAFNNDIGVTVTQ

-290 LTGAISLLGQFGTNL
+290 LTGAISLIGQFGTNL
-305 TAAIPALSGLAG
+305 TAAIPALSKFSASFTAL
-317 GFAAVGAA
+317 GASS
-325 APIVAAVVAAV
+325 PLVAAGISAIVVVIITLIEKINAMNQKAEDAV
-336 TVAVVAGVSAWKEY
+336 KYSKQLTDAFENFDDSVEQSNRSVA
-350 QEEVYGVANELNKAT
+350 EEALNLRILASRLDVLQRKTELND
-365 KEAKENAKETVSSTE
+365 E
-380 ASATVAERYAEKIQA
+380 
-395 LQEVEEL
+395 
-402 DNEQKREM
+402 EQKEFDGIIS
-410 AHLVETLN
+410 TLN
-418 GIIPDLGL
+418 DKIPDLNL
-426 TIDETTGKVKE
+426 AIDETTGKLSI
-437 QTKEIRDNIQAWKES
+437 QTKEIYKQIDAWEELAMK
-452 AKQQAYKTQ
+452 QAYLSAVSKKREAYAQAQIDLQSLKAQREDIVSQEKTIVDMYGIVEPSQKNRGRWRKRSKIEREKQAELDALYEQHLTLNAQ
-461 IQTIASSIANA
+461 IEN
-472 EIELEKKK
+472 LEKA
-480 NELLDL
+480 LSDY
-486 ETKNEID
+486 
-493 GIKFGEIEKTKETLS
+493 EK
-508 RRTELAK
+508 
-515 TIAELSKT
+515 
-523 QETADAYERAALA
+523 
-536 ERAYETN
+536 
-543 PAVIELLD
+543 
-551 QYGDDYKKLRESIK
+551 DYKAASEQADKLIK
-565 ATEQT
+565 
-570 IEDNKRELNQLESI
+570 DLGL
-584 YSKSFGGA
+584 
-592 DAGEKDTSNVISGVL
+592 D
-607 PNKKQEVPFGGQ
+607 KQEAVPDEQEAVPKITAPEQQTKKFN
-619 SYSNWLK
+619 YSDWLK

-638 AEDYYANLQAMLDKY
+638 AANYYASLQAMLNKY
-653 TDKSIISTEERW
+653 TDESIISTEERW
-665 EAEEDIFKYQQNL
+665 DAEEEIYKYQQNL
-678 TKEQQQAY
+678 TKEQRQAY
-686 EKAVRDAKS
+686 EKAVRDAES
-695 AAKEK
+695 AAKAK

-708 NDIKTSFTVW
+708 SDIKTAFTAW

-723 YLLATGQMTESEY
+723 YLLTTGQITEVEY

-751 EEFQSQYWT
+751 EDFQSQYWT

-801 EDEYYTELKKK
+801 EEEYYTELKEK

-818 DSTENLDKYWKNEE
+818 DSMENLDKYWKNEE

-873 RKAQLEAQQDE
+873 RKAQLAAQQDE
-884 IERLADYVQT
+884 IERLGDYVQT
-894 VADAEIGK
+894 IADAEIDK

-1000 DLELEQNR
+1000 DLELEQNQL
-1008 VAQQALEDEKRRWEE
+1008 AQKALEDEKKRWEE

-1044 QQKLGIDVEKATWDE
+1044 QQKLGIDVEKATWNE
-1059 RLNNLESFKNQYISL
+1059 RLSNLESFKNQYISL

-1096 NAENQ
+1096 SAENQ
-1101 DAAIRRMMKEN
+1101 DATIRRMMKEN

-1119 NDASEREKL
+1119 SDASERERL

-1153 NLSYSSQVALPSG
+1153 NLSYTQSQPLSSSIG
-1166 SANSVL
+1166 SV
-1172 TGAPPTTPSA
+1172 GVMTPSA
-1182 LPSRVVNDKISGV
+1182 SSSAVLGSSLINKGISGA
-1195 KRVLSQIFNM
+1195 KQALSQIFNM

-1216 KQFVSELKNMA
+1216 KQFVSELKNLA

>member
-1 MVEAVTE
+1 MTAGTE
-8 FRKNSFNDEDSA
+8 IMRQSNK
-20 NLAYVASLLQ
+20 VARSLISVQSRLNQ
-30 NVADEQMSAGDAAS
+30 
-44 FLIAEIKAF
+44 
-53 NIEAE
+53 
-58 DAMTIIDQ
+58 IID
-66 INEVSNNFAVSSG
+66 E
-79 DLVKSLGI
+79 
-87 VASTSAAVGNSMSET
+87 E
-102 LAMTTAITQQT
+102 
-113 RNASKAARGLN
+113 
-124 TIFSRYSQ
+124 
-132 ILDDTSS
+132 SS
-139 TGKKLTEIFDG
+139 TGKKLTAWYEEHD
-150 LNIALYDQDGQIRS
+150 IAIYNQEGQIRS
-164 TYDILKDLASEWG
+164 LYEILTDVNKIWKDLD
-177 NLSKNEQEYIALTSS
+177 KNEQAYYLNIQA
-192 GANQLNNFLA
+192 GANQTASLAAILSNFKAA
-202 LMNGFDDAV
+202 LDA
-211 KANETALNAQG
+211 TATAYDSVG
-222 SAVKEN
+222 SATKEN
-228 SRYME
+228 ERFME
-233 SLEAHLSKLKSAWE
+233 SLSAQLQQLKSAWE

-268 VLKTFNNDIGVTVTQ
+268 ALKAFNNDIGVTVTQ

-290 LTGAISLLGQFGTNL
+290 LTGGISLIGQFGTNL
-305 TAAIPALSGLAG
+305 TAAIPVLSKFSASFTAL
-317 GFAAVGAA
+317 GASS
-325 APIVAAVVAAV
+325 PLVAAGIAAV
-336 TVAVVAGVSAWKEY
+336 TVVLVRLIGHFKEINKY
-350 QEEVYGVANELNKAT
+350 ADDLNDAFEEANDTFETTESTVKGTSNTLKAYTDRLKELEKTTNRT
-365 KEAKENAKETVSSTE
+365 D
-380 ASATVAERYAEKIQA
+380 AEQIEFSNIIDLLNEKIP
-395 LQEVEEL
+395 
-402 DNEQKREM
+402 N
-410 AHLVETLN
+410 LN
-418 GIIPDLGL
+418 LYL
-426 TIDETTGKVKE
+426 DETTGKLNL
-437 QTKEIRDNIQAWKES
+437 QTKEIYDQIDAWEQLS
-452 AKQQAYKTQ
+452 LTQAYQ
-461 IQTIASSIANA
+461 DAVSS
-472 EIELEKKK
+472 K
-480 NELLDL
+480 
-486 ETKNEID
+486 
-493 GIKFGEIEKTKETLS
+493 
-508 RRTELAK
+508 
-515 TIAELSKT
+515 
-523 QETADAYERAALA
+523 Q
-536 ERAYETN
+536 RAYAEAQVN
-543 PAVIELLD
+543 L
-551 QYGDDYKKLRESIK
+551 
-565 ATEQT
+565 ATEQARKKSLETEFAQKKSEYDAIYAWENFTQNNAIIGSKDWFERRKELTDLQKEIAKSEST
-570 IEDNKRELNQLESI
+570 IKKLNKALEQNKEDYLNASRAADEFITGQKRQQAEEQSKIDARNELVGVDIEENEVAES
-584 YSKSFGGA
+584 
-592 DAGEKDTSNVISGVL
+592 
-607 PNKKQEVPFGGQ
+607 PFGGKP
-619 SYSNWLK
+619 YSDWLK

-638 AEDYYANLQAMLDKY
+638 TEDYYANLQAMLNKY
-653 TDKSIISTEERW
+653 TDESIISTEERW
-665 EAEEDIFKYQQNL
+665 DAEEEIYKYQQNL

-686 EKAVRDAKS
+686 EKAVRDAES
-695 AAKEK
+695 AAKAK

-708 NDIKTSFTVW
+708 NDIKTAFTAW

-723 YLLATGQMTESEY
+723 YLLATGQITEVEY

-751 EEFQSQYWT
+751 EDFQSQYWT

-778 AKVTEFDEW
+778 AKVAEFDEW
-787 LKAQDHALAMGEIS
+787 LASQDHALAMGEIT
-801 EDEYYTELKKK
+801 EEEYYTELKEK

-818 DSTENLDKYWKNEE
+818 DSIENLDKYWKNEE

-931 NQAIDDQIT
+931 NQAIDDQIS

-1000 DLELEQNR
+1000 DLELEQNQL
-1008 VAQQALEDEKRRWEE
+1008 AQKALEDEKKRWEE

-1059 RLNNLESFKNQYISL
+1059 RLSNLESFKNQYISL

-1096 NAENQ
+1096 SAENQ
-1101 DAAIRRMMKEN
+1101 DATIRRMMKEN

-1119 NDASEREKL
+1119 SDASERERL

-1153 NLSYSSQVALPSG
+1153 NLSYTQSQPLSSNIG
-1166 SANSVL
+1166 SV
-1172 TGAPPTTPSA
+1172 GVMTPSVSSSA
-1182 LPSRVVNDKISGV
+1182 VLGSSLINKGISGA
-1195 KRVLSQIFNM
+1195 KQALSQIFNM

-1216 KQFVSELKNMA
+1216 KQFVSELKNLA

>member
-1 MVEAVTE
+1 MTAGTE
-8 FRKNSFNDEDSA
+8 IMRQSNK
-20 NLAYVASLLQ
+20 VARSLISVQSRLNQ
-30 NVADEQMSAGDAAS
+30 
-44 FLIAEIKAF
+44 
-53 NIEAE
+53 
-58 DAMTIIDQ
+58 IID
-66 INEVSNNFAVSSG
+66 E
-79 DLVKSLGI
+79 
-87 VASTSAAVGNSMSET
+87 E
-102 LAMTTAITQQT
+102 
-113 RNASKAARGLN
+113 
-124 TIFSRYSQ
+124 
-132 ILDDTSS
+132 SS
-139 TGKKLTEIFDG
+139 TGKKLTAWYEEHD
-150 LNIALYDQDGQIRS
+150 IAIYNQEGQIRS
-164 TYDILKDLASEWG
+164 LYEILTDVNKIWKDLD
-177 NLSKNEQEYIALTSS
+177 KNEQAYYLNIQA
-192 GANQLNNFLA
+192 GANQTASLAAILSNF
-202 LMNGFDDAV
+202 N
-211 KANETALNAQG
+211 TALDATATAYDSVG
-222 SAVKEN
+222 SATKEN
-228 SRYME
+228 KRFME
-233 SLEAHLSKLKSAWE
+233 SLEAQLQKLKSAWE

-268 VLKTFNNDIGVTVTQ
+268 VLKAFNNDIGVTVTQ

-290 LTGAISLLGQFGTNL
+290 LTGGISLIGQFGTNL

-317 GFAAVGAA
+317 GFAAIGAA
-325 APIVAAVVAAV
+325 APVVAAVIAAV
-336 TVAVVAGVSAWKEY
+336 TVAVVAGVSAWKDYHEA
-350 QEEVYGVANELNKAT
+350 VYGVSDDL
-365 KEAKENAKETVSSTE
+365 KEATQEARENARETVSNTE
-380 ASATVAERYAEKIQA
+380 ATAQVAKKYADRINELQQVEK
-395 LQEVEEL
+395 L
-402 DNEQKREM
+402 DNVQKAEM
-410 AHLVETLN
+410 AHLVENLN
-418 GIIPDLGL
+418 SIIPDLNL
-426 TIDETTGKVKE
+426 TIEKTTGKVKQ
-437 QTKEIRDNIQAWKES
+437 QTTELRSNIEAWKES
-452 AKQQAYKTQ
+452 AKQQAYQTQ
-461 IQTIASSIANA
+461 IQESASALTDA
-472 EIELEKKK
+472 EIKVQQK
-480 NELLDL
+480 NNEIISLQA
-486 ETKNEID
+486 EID
-493 GIKFGEIEKTKETLS
+493 GINARRQEMYDEYNRLFEEWQAMTPGQEGKKEGYSKYAWARAQYKVYVEETDKIIKNNEKAIKERTKAIQESNIIIEREKQNLKDLE
-508 RRTELAK
+508 
-515 TIAELSKT
+515 
-523 QETADAYERAALA
+523 
-536 ERAYETN
+536 
-543 PAVIELLD
+543 AV
-551 QYGDDYKKLRESIK
+551 Y
-565 ATEQT
+565 
-570 IEDNKRELNQLESI
+570 ESI
-584 YSKSFGGA
+584 YGKDLSWFVNRKTPDLGTRTDESYLRAKSKTGDILGL
-592 DAGEKDTSNVISGVL
+592 TSDEQAFS
-607 PNKKQEVPFGGQ
+607 PFGGK
-619 SYSNWLK
+619 SYADWLK

-638 AEDYYANLQAMLDKY
+638 AEDYYANLQAMLNKY
-653 TDKSIISTEERW
+653 TDESIISTEERW
-665 EAEEDIFKYQQNL
+665 EAEEDIFKYQQKL
-678 TKEQQQAY
+678 TEEQQQAY
-686 EKAVRDAKS
+686 EQAVRDAEA
-695 AAKEK
+695 AAKAREAAAK
-700 AQAEKQAI
+700 ARAQAEKQAI
-708 NDIKTSFTVW
+708 NDVKAEFTAW

-723 YLLATGQMTESEY
+723 YLLTTGQMTESEY
-736 YDNLRAKNDELFKDK
+736 YDNLKAKNDELFKDK

-801 EDEYYTELKKK
+801 EEEYYTELKKK

-849 KAALDAEIEKE
+849 KAALEDEIEKE

-873 RKAQLEAQQDE
+873 RKTQLEAQQDE
-884 IERLADYVQT
+884 IEQLADYIQT

-931 NQAIDDQIT
+931 NQAIDDQIS

-1000 DLELEQNR
+1000 DLELEQNQL
-1008 VAQQALEDEKRRWEE
+1008 AQKALEDEKKRWEE

-1044 QQKLGIDVEKATWDE
+1044 QQKLGIDVEKATWNE
-1059 RLNNLESFKNQYISL
+1059 RLSNLESFKNQYISL
-1074 AAQIKAAEAE
+1074 ASQIKAAEAE

-1096 NAENQ
+1096 SAENQ
-1101 DAAIRRMMKEN
+1101 DAVIRRMMKEN

-1119 NDASEREKL
+1119 SDASERERL

-1153 NLSYSSQVALPSG
+1153 NLSYAQSQPLSSSIG
-1166 SANSVL
+1166 SV
-1172 TGAPPTTPSA
+1172 GVMTPSVA
-1182 LPSRVVNDKISGV
+1182 SSAVLGSSLINKGISGV
-1195 KRVLSQIFNM
+1195 KQALNQIFNM

-1216 KQFVSELKNMA
+1216 KQFVSELKNLA

>member
-1 MVEAVTE
+1 MTAGTE
-8 FRKNSFNDEDSA
+8 IMRQSNK
-20 NLAYVASLLQ
+20 VARSLISVQSRLNQ
-30 NVADEQMSAGDAAS
+30 
-44 FLIAEIKAF
+44 
-53 NIEAE
+53 
-58 DAMTIIDQ
+58 IID
-66 INEVSNNFAVSSG
+66 E
-79 DLVKSLGI
+79 
-87 VASTSAAVGNSMSET
+87 E
-102 LAMTTAITQQT
+102 
-113 RNASKAARGLN
+113 
-124 TIFSRYSQ
+124 
-132 ILDDTSS
+132 SS
-139 TGKKLTEIFDG
+139 TGKKLTAWYKEHD
-150 LNIALYDQDGQIRS
+150 IAIYNQEGQIRS
-164 TYDILKDLASEWG
+164 LYEILTDVNKIWKDLD
-177 NLSKNEQEYIALTSS
+177 KNEQAYYLNIQA
-192 GANQLNNFLA
+192 GANQTASLAAILSNFKAA
-202 LMNGFDDAV
+202 LDA
-211 KANETALNAQG
+211 TATAYDSVG
-222 SAVKEN
+222 SATKEN
-228 SRYME
+228 ERFME
-233 SLEAHLSKLKSAWE
+233 SLSAQLQQLKSAWE

-268 VLKTFNNDIGVTVTQ
+268 VLKAFNNDIGVTVTQ

-290 LTGAISLLGQFGTNL
+290 LTGGISLIGQFGTNL
-305 TAAIPALSGLAG
+305 TAAIPVLSKFSASFTAL
-317 GFAAVGAA
+317 GASS
-325 APIVAAVVAAV
+325 PLVAAGISAIVVVIITLIEKINAMNQKAEDAV
-336 TVAVVAGVSAWKEY
+336 KYSKQLTDAFENFGDSVEQSNRSVI
-350 QEEVYGVANELNKAT
+350 EEALNLRTLTSRLDVLQKKTELND
-365 KEAKENAKETVSSTE
+365 E
-380 ASATVAERYAEKIQA
+380 
-395 LQEVEEL
+395 
-402 DNEQKREM
+402 EQKEFDSIIS
-410 AHLVETLN
+410 TLN
-418 GIIPDLGL
+418 DKIPDLNL
-426 TIDETTGKVKE
+426 VIDETTGKLST
-437 QTKEIRDNIQAWKES
+437 QTKEIYKQIDAWEELAMK
-452 AKQQAYKTQ
+452 QAYLSAISKKREAYAQAKIDLESLTAQRQDIISQQSALSTTYGIIGTSKKAHRWGMRKLSGIDSEKQAEYDALDEQRLALNAQ
-461 IQTIASSIANA
+461 IEN
-472 EIELEKKK
+472 LEK
-480 NELLDL
+480 
-486 ETKNEID
+486 
-493 GIKFGEIEKTKETLS
+493 TLS
-508 RRTELAK
+508 E
-515 TIAELSKT
+515 
-523 QETADAYERAALA
+523 YEK
-536 ERAYETN
+536 
-543 PAVIELLD
+543 
-551 QYGDDYKKLRESIK
+551 DYKAASEQADKLIK
-565 ATEQT
+565 DLGLDE
-570 IEDNKRELNQLESI
+570 
-584 YSKSFGGA
+584 
-592 DAGEKDTSNVISGVL
+592 
-607 PNKKQEVPFGGQ
+607 QEVVSEIAIPEQQTEKFN
-619 SYSNWLK
+619 YSDWLK

-638 AEDYYANLQAMLDKY
+638 AEDYYANLQAMLNKY
-653 TDKSIISTEERW
+653 TDESIISTEERW
-665 EAEEDIFKYQQNL
+665 DAEEEIYKYQQNL
-678 TKEQQQAY
+678 TKEQQQAC
-686 EKAVRDAKS
+686 EKAVRDAES
-695 AAKEK
+695 AAKAK

-708 NDIKTSFTVW
+708 NDVKTEFAAW

-723 YLLATGQMTESEY
+723 YLLTTGQITEVEY

-787 LKAQDHALAMGEIS
+787 LKAQDHALAMGEIT
-801 EDEYYTELKKK
+801 EDEYYTALKKK
-812 NDEYFK
+812 NDEYFQ
-818 DSTENLDKYWKNEE
+818 DDLANLDKYWKNEE

-860 KQRLELKKTEAET
+860 KQRLELKKTEVET

-884 IERLADYVQT
+884 IEQLADYVQT

-931 NQAIDDQIT
+931 NQAIDDQIS

-1000 DLELEQNR
+1000 DLELEQNQL
-1008 VAQQALEDEKRRWEE
+1008 AQKALEDEKKRWEE

-1059 RLNNLESFKNQYISL
+1059 RLSNLESFKNQYISL
-1074 AAQIKAAEAE
+1074 ASQIKAAEAE

-1096 NAENQ
+1096 SAENQ
-1101 DAAIRRMMKEN
+1101 DATIRRMMKEN

-1119 NDASEREKL
+1119 SDASERERL

-1153 NLSYSSQVALPSG
+1153 NLSYTQSQPLSSSIG
-1166 SANSVL
+1166 SV
-1172 TGAPPTTPSA
+1172 GVMTPSVA
-1182 LPSRVVNDKISGV
+1182 SSAVLGSSLINKGISGV
-1195 KRVLSQIFNM
+1195 KQALNQIFNM

-1216 KQFVSELKNMA
+1216 KQFVSELKNLA

>member
-1 MVEAVTE
+1 MTAGTE
-8 FRKNSFNDEDSA
+8 IMRQSNK
-20 NLAYVASLLQ
+20 VARSLISVQSRLNQ
-30 NVADEQMSAGDAAS
+30 
-44 FLIAEIKAF
+44 
-53 NIEAE
+53 
-58 DAMTIIDQ
+58 IID
-66 INEVSNNFAVSSG
+66 E
-79 DLVKSLGI
+79 
-87 VASTSAAVGNSMSET
+87 E
-102 LAMTTAITQQT
+102 
-113 RNASKAARGLN
+113 
-124 TIFSRYSQ
+124 
-132 ILDDTSS
+132 SS
-139 TGKKLTEIFDG
+139 TGKKLTAWYEEHD
-150 LNIALYDQDGQIRS
+150 IAIYNQEGQIRS
-164 TYDILKDLASEWG
+164 LYEILTDVNKIWKDLD
-177 NLSKNEQEYIALTSS
+177 KNEQAYYLNIQA
-192 GANQLNNFLA
+192 GANQTASLAAILSNF
-202 LMNGFDDAV
+202 N
-211 KANETALNAQG
+211 TALDATATAYDSVG
-222 SAVKEN
+222 SATKEN
-228 SRYME
+228 ERFME
-233 SLEAHLSKLKSAWE
+233 SLSAQLQQLKSAWE

-268 VLKTFNNDIGVTVTQ
+268 ALKALNNDIGVTVAQ

-290 LTGAISLLGQFGTNL
+290 LTGGISLIGQFGTNL
-305 TAAIPALSGLAG
+305 TTAIPALSGLAG
-317 GFAAVGAA
+317 GFTAISAA
-325 APIVAAVVAAV
+325 APIAAAAISALTLV
-336 TVAVVAGVSAWKEY
+336 IIGITSAVSTYSEY
-350 QEEVYGVANELNKAT
+350 QAEVNK
-365 KEAKENAKETVSSTE
+365 NAKELNDTFKESEETYKKNQDEIEGTTILLKNYADRLDVLRKKLEDNDKATQLT
-380 ASATVAERYAEKIQA
+380 SAEQI
-395 LQEVEEL
+395 EL
-402 DNEQKREM
+402 KNII
-410 AHLVETLN
+410 ETLN
-418 GIIPDLGL
+418 EKIPDLNL
-426 TIDETTGKVKE
+426 KIDETTGKLNL
-437 QTKEIRDNIQAWKES
+437 QTKEIYNQIDAWKQLSLTEAYQTSVASKKSAYES
-452 AKQQAYKTQ
+452 TQVELATLQATQKRLEAERKSLLEQYGTGITYAPTGGAGKGFFDKILGGWLYDGSIPTEATNRFKEIEIELRKTEQSIEATSKALDKNEQAYKD
-461 IQTIASSIANA
+461 A
-472 EIELEKKK
+472 
-480 NELLDL
+480 
-486 ETKNEID
+486 
-493 GIKFGEIEKTKETLS
+493 LS
-508 RRTELAK
+508 ALQDYES
-515 TIAELSKT
+515 E
-523 QETADAYERAALA
+523 QEQA
-536 ERAYETN
+536 
-543 PAVIELLD
+543 
-551 QYGDDYKKLRESIK
+551 
-565 ATEQT
+565 
-570 IEDNKRELNQLESI
+570 
-584 YSKSFGGA
+584 
-592 DAGEKDTSNVISGVL
+592 
-607 PNKKQEVPFGGQ
+607 NKKPTERTDSAYQRAKAKVGSLLPTGEDEGAFN
-619 SYSNWLK
+619 YDLYLK
-626 EQKHLLNTGKLL
+626 IQKHNLNIGLITEK
-638 AEDYYANLQAMLDKY
+638 EYYSRLQAILNAF
-653 TDKSIISTEERW
+653 TDESIISTEKRW
-665 EAEEDIFKYQQNL
+665 EAEEDIFKYQQKL
-678 TKEQQQAY
+678 TKEQQEAY
-686 EKAVRDAKS
+686 EKAVRDAEEKI
-695 AAKEK
+695 KEE

-708 NDIKTSFTVW
+708 NDVKTEFAAW

-723 YLLATGQMTESEY
+723 YLLTTGQITESEY
-736 YDNLRAKNDELFKDK
+736 YDNLKAKNDELFKDK
-751 EEFQSQYWT
+751 KEFQSQYWT

-801 EDEYYTELKKK
+801 EEEYYTELKEK

-818 DSTENLDKYWKNEE
+818 DSMENLDKYWKNEE

-884 IERLADYVQT
+884 IEQLADYIQT

-1000 DLELEQNR
+1000 DLELEQNQL
-1008 VAQQALEDEKRRWEE
+1008 AQKALEDEKKRWEE

-1059 RLNNLESFKNQYISL
+1059 RLSNLESFKNQYISL

-1096 NAENQ
+1096 SAKNQ
-1101 DAAIRRMMKEN
+1101 DAIIRRMMKEN

-1119 NDASEREKL
+1119 SDDSERERL

-1153 NLSYSSQVALPSG
+1153 NLSYTQSQPLSSSIG
-1166 SANSVL
+1166 SV
-1172 TGAPPTTPSA
+1172 GVMTPSVA
-1182 LPSRVVNDKISGV
+1182 SSAVLGSSLINKGISGV
-1195 KRVLSQIFNM
+1195 KQALNQIFNM

>member
-1 MVEAVTE
+1 MTAGTE
-8 FRKNSFNDEDSA
+8 IMRQSNK
-20 NLAYVASLLQ
+20 VARSLISVQSRLNQ
-30 NVADEQMSAGDAAS
+30 
-44 FLIAEIKAF
+44 
-53 NIEAE
+53 
-58 DAMTIIDQ
+58 IID
-66 INEVSNNFAVSSG
+66 E
-79 DLVKSLGI
+79 
-87 VASTSAAVGNSMSET
+87 E
-102 LAMTTAITQQT
+102 
-113 RNASKAARGLN
+113 
-124 TIFSRYSQ
+124 
-132 ILDDTSS
+132 SS
-139 TGKKLTEIFDG
+139 TGKKLTAWYEEHD
-150 LNIALYDQDGQIRS
+150 IAIYNQEGQIRS
-164 TYDILKDLASEWG
+164 LYEILTDVNKIWKDLD
-177 NLSKNEQEYIALTSS
+177 KNEQAYYLNIQA
-192 GANQLNNFLA
+192 GANQTASLAAILSNF
-202 LMNGFDDAV
+202 N
-211 KANETALNAQG
+211 TALDATATAYDSVG
-222 SAVKEN
+222 SATKEN
-228 SRYME
+228 KRFME
-233 SLEAHLSKLKSAWE
+233 SLEAQLQKLKSAWE

-268 VLKTFNNDIGVTVTQ
+268 ILKVFNNDIGVTVTQ
-283 FGLLTGV
+283 FNLLTGV
-290 LTGAISLLGQFGTNL
+290 LTGAISLIGQFGTNL

-317 GFAAVGAA
+317 GFTAISVA
-325 APIVAAVVAAV
+325 APVVAAVIAAV
-336 TVAVVAGVSAWKEY
+336 TVAVVAGVSAWKDYHEA
-350 QEEVYGVANELNKAT
+350 VYGVSDDL
-365 KEAKENAKETVSSTE
+365 KEATQEARENARETVSNTE
-380 ASATVAERYAEKIQA
+380 ATAQVAKKYADRINELQQVEK
-395 LQEVEEL
+395 L
-402 DNEQKREM
+402 DNVQKAEM
-410 AHLVETLN
+410 AHLVENLN
-418 GIIPDLGL
+418 SIIPDLNL
-426 TIDETTGKVKE
+426 TIEKTTGKVKQ
-437 QTKEIRDNIQAWKES
+437 QTTELRSNIEAWKES
-452 AKQQAYKTQ
+452 AKQQAYQTQ
-461 IQTIASSIANA
+461 IQESASALTDA
-472 EIELEKKK
+472 EIKVQQK
-480 NELLDL
+480 NNEIISLQA
-486 ETKNEID
+486 EID
-493 GIKFGEIEKTKETLS
+493 GINARRQEMYDEYNRLFEEWQAMTPGQEGKKEGYSKYVWARVQYKVYAEETDKIIKNNEKAIKERTKAIQESNIIIEREKQNLKDLE
-508 RRTELAK
+508 
-515 TIAELSKT
+515 
-523 QETADAYERAALA
+523 
-536 ERAYETN
+536 
-543 PAVIELLD
+543 AV
-551 QYGDDYKKLRESIK
+551 Y
-565 ATEQT
+565 
-570 IEDNKRELNQLESI
+570 ESI
-584 YSKSFGGA
+584 YGKDLSWFVNRKTPDLGTRTDESYLRAKSKTGDILGL
-592 DAGEKDTSNVISGVL
+592 TSDEQAFS
-607 PNKKQEVPFGGQ
+607 PFGGK
-619 SYSNWLK
+619 SYADWLK

-638 AEDYYANLQAMLDKY
+638 AEDYYANLQAMLNKY
-653 TDKSIISTEERW
+653 TDESIISTEERW
-665 EAEEDIFKYQQNL
+665 EAEEDIFKYQQKL
-678 TKEQQQAY
+678 TEEQQQAY
-686 EKAVRDAKS
+686 EQAVRDAEA
-695 AAKEK
+695 AAKAR

-708 NDIKTSFTVW
+708 SDIKTAFTAW

-723 YLLATGQMTESEY
+723 YLLTTGQITEVEY

-751 EEFQSQYWT
+751 EDFLSQYWT

-773 EDQKK
+773 ENQKK

-801 EDEYYTELKKK
+801 EEEYYTELKKK

-902 IDEKISALKDEA
+902 IDEKISTLKDEA

-931 NQAIDDQIT
+931 NQAIDDQIS

-1000 DLELEQNR
+1000 DLELEQNQL
-1008 VAQQALEDEKRRWEE
+1008 AQQALEDEKKRWEE

-1028 SNITNAYT
+1028 SNITNTYT

-1044 QQKLGIDVEKATWDE
+1044 QQKLGIDVEKATWNE
-1059 RLNNLESFKNQYISL
+1059 RLSNLESFKNQYISL

-1096 NAENQ
+1096 SAENQ
-1101 DAAIRRMMKEN
+1101 DATIRRMMKEN

-1119 NDASEREKL
+1119 SDASERERL

-1133 YLNSLLSNKGTYN
+1133 YLNSLLSNSGTYN

-1153 NLSYSSQVALPSG
+1153 NLSYTSQSQPLSSSVG
-1166 SANSVL
+1166 SV
-1172 TGAPPTTPSA
+1172 GVMTPSVSSSA
-1182 LPSRVVNDKISGV
+1182 VLGSSLINKGISGV
-1195 KRVLSQIFNM
+1195 KQALNQIFNM

>member
-1 MVEAVTE
+1 M
-8 FRKNSFNDEDSA
+8 
-20 NLAYVASLLQ
+20 
-30 NVADEQMSAGDAAS
+30 
-44 FLIAEIKAF
+44 
-53 NIEAE
+53 
-58 DAMTIIDQ
+58 
-66 INEVSNNFAVSSG
+66 
-79 DLVKSLGI
+79 
-87 VASTSAAVGNSMSET
+87 
-102 LAMTTAITQQT
+102 
-113 RNASKAARGLN
+113 
-124 TIFSRYSQ
+124 
-132 ILDDTSS
+132 DDTSS
-139 TGKKLTEIFDG
+139 TGKKLTEIFDK
-150 LNIALYDQDGQIRS
+150 LDIALYDQDGQIRS
-164 TYDILKDLASEWG
+164 TYDILKDLAGEWG

-202 LMNGFDDAV
+202 LMNGFDDAA

-233 SLEAHLSKLKSAWE
+233 SLEAHLSQLKSAWE

-268 VLKTFNNDIGVTVTQ
+268 VLKAFNNDIGVTVTQ

-290 LTGAISLLGQFGTNL
+290 LTGAISLIGQFGTNL
-305 TAAIPALSGLAG
+305 TAAIPSLAKFAG
-317 GFAAVGAA
+317 GFTAIGAA
-325 APIVAAVVAAV
+325 APIAAAVIAAV
-336 TVAVVAGVSAWKEY
+336 TVAVIKGVSAWKEY
-350 QEEVYGVANELNKAT
+350 DEVVNGAVKRYNESLQENEAQT
-365 KEAKENAKETVSSTE
+365 KKQIFVLSSTREE
-380 ASATVAERYAEKIQA
+380 ALRLVDQLDKLENSTDNNAESQQQYALI
-395 LQEVEEL
+395 VE
-402 DNEQKREM
+402 Q
-410 AHLVETLN
+410 LN
-418 GIIPDLGL
+418 GLIPDLGL
-426 TIDETTGKVKE
+426 IIDETTGKLNQETDALRAQIDQWYKLDE
-437 QTKEIRDNIQAWKES
+437 A
-452 AKQQAYKTQ
+452 QAY
-461 IQTIASSIANA
+461 ASARQNVMQARVNLKS
-472 EIELEKKK
+472 ELDSQNKS
-480 NELLDL
+480 L
-486 ETKNEID
+486 E
-493 GIKFGEIEKTKETLS
+493 
-508 RRTELAK
+508 
-515 TIAELSKT
+515 
-523 QETADAYERAALA
+523 
-536 ERAYETN
+536 
-543 PAVIELLD
+543 
-551 QYGDDYKKLRESIK
+551 
-565 ATEQT
+565 
-570 IEDNKRELNQLESI
+570 ELNQKLKDLRQEYGDEVALDPENLLAAIISPFTKIGRGRREYQQTLQDIKNLEQGIKNTQKAYEESEEE
-584 YSKSFGGA
+584 YNRLALEQQSLLSKDSKETDEMFTSSEDKTFTSSEPKTVFKYA
-592 DAGEKDTSNVISGVL
+592 D
-607 PNKKQEVPFGGQ
+607 
-619 SYSNWLK
+619 WLK
-626 EQKHLLNTGKLL
+626 EQKHALNTGKIQE
-638 AEDYYANLQAMLDKY
+638 ADFYASLQAMLNKY
-653 TDKSIISTEERW
+653 TDESIISTEERW
-665 EAEEDIFKYQQNL
+665 DAEEEIYKYQQNL

-686 EKAVRDAKS
+686 EKAVRDAES
-695 AAKEK
+695 AAKAK

-708 NDIKTSFTVW
+708 SDIKTAFTAW

-723 YLLATGQMTESEY
+723 YLLTTGQITEIEY

-751 EEFQSQYWT
+751 EDFQSQYWT

-787 LKAQDHALAMGEIS
+787 LASQDHALAMGEIT
-801 EDEYYTELKKK
+801 EEEYYTELKEK

-818 DSTENLDKYWKNEE
+818 DSMENLDKYWKNEE

-873 RKAQLEAQQDE
+873 HKAQLETQQDE
-884 IERLADYVQT
+884 IERLGDYVQT
-894 VADAEIGK
+894 IADAEIDK
-902 IDEKISALKDEA
+902 IDEKISTLKDEA

-1000 DLELEQNR
+1000 DLELEQNQL
-1008 VAQQALEDEKRRWEE
+1008 AQKALEDEKKRWEE

-1059 RLNNLESFKNQYISL
+1059 RLSNLESFKNQYISL
-1074 AAQIKAAEAE
+1074 ASQIKAAEAE

-1096 NAENQ
+1096 SAENQ
-1101 DAAIRRMMKEN
+1101 DATIRRMMKEN

-1119 NDASEREKL
+1119 SDASERERL

-1146 AASGQWS
+1146 AGSGQWS
-1153 NLSYSSQVALPSG
+1153 NLSYTQSQPLSSSIG
-1166 SANSVL
+1166 SV
-1172 TGAPPTTPSA
+1172 GVMTPSVSSSA
-1182 LPSRVVNDKISGV
+1182 VLGSSLINKGISGA
-1195 KRVLSQIFNM
+1195 KQALSQIFNM

-1216 KQFVSELKNMA
+1216 KQFVSELKNLA

>member
-1 MVEAVTE
+1 MVESAAN
-8 FRKNSFNDEDSA
+8 FRKNGFGDEESA
-20 NLAYVASLLQ
+20 QLAQVAALLQ
-30 NVADEQMSAGDAAS
+30 NVADEEISAGTATD
-44 FLIAEIKAF
+44 FLISQLKGF
-53 NIEAE
+53 NIASE
-58 DAMTIIDQ
+58 DTIHVVDAVNQ
-66 INEVSNNFAVSSG
+66 VSNEFSLSSG
-79 DLVKSLGI
+79 DLVKNLGT
-87 VASTSAAVGNSMSET
+87 VSAALSVGGNKFEEV
-102 LAMTTAITQQT
+102 LGLMTAGTEIMRQS
-113 RNASKAARGLN
+113 NKVARSLISVQSRLN
-124 TIFSRYSQ
+124 Q
-132 ILDDTSS
+132 IIDEESS
-139 TGKKLTEIFDG
+139 TGKKLTAWYEEH
-150 LNIALYDQDGQIRS
+150 NIAIYNQEGQIRS
-164 TYDILKDLASEWG
+164 LYEILTDVNKIWKDLD
-177 NLSKNEQEYIALTSS
+177 KNEQAYYLNIQA
-192 GANQLNNFLA
+192 GANQTASLAAILSNF
-202 LMNGFDDAV
+202 N
-211 KANETALNAQG
+211 TALDATATAYNSAG
-222 SAVKEN
+222 SAAKEN
-228 SRYME
+228 ARFME
-233 SLEAHLSKLKSAWE
+233 SLSAQVQQLKSAWE

-268 VLKTFNNDIGVTVTQ
+268 VLKAFNNDIGVTVTQ

-290 LTGAISLLGQFGTNL
+290 LTGGISLLGQFGTNL

-325 APIVAAVVAAV
+325 APIVAAVIAAV
-336 TVAVVAGVSAWKEY
+336 TVAVIKGVSAWKEY
-350 QEEVYGVANELNKAT
+350 HEAVYGTSDALKEAT
-365 KEAKENAKETVSSTE
+365 REAKESAKETIANTE
-380 ASATVAERYAEKIQA
+380 ATVNVAEKYLQKIEE
-395 LQEVEEL
+395 LQKIEVL

-410 AHLVETLN
+410 AHLVEVLN
-418 GIIPDLGL
+418 GMIPDLGL
-426 TIDETTGKVKE
+426 TIDNVTGKVKQ
-437 QTKEIRDNIQAWKES
+437 QTKEIQNNISAWRTS
-452 AKQQAYKTQ
+452 AKEQAFQTQ
-461 IQTIASSIANA
+461 TQTIASAIATA
-472 EIELEKKK
+472 EIEVEKAKNKKRDRELENESYKERIDTLKEEIEILDK
-480 NELLDL
+480 QESRLSDVQRLSLHKDITDRQDEMNELYSLIAD
-486 ETKNEID
+486 NEEQID
-493 GIKFGEIEKTKETLS
+493 ILNKSIADST
-508 RRTELAK
+508 K
-515 TIAELSKT
+515 TIGEQTKQLK
-523 QETADAYERAALA
+523 EYE
-536 ERAYETN
+536 
-543 PAVIELLD
+543 AVYDNLF
-551 QYGDDYKKLRESIK
+551 GDKKDKRESLRK
-565 ATEQT
+565 DSAYQRAKSKVGSLLPTG
-570 IEDNKRELNQLESI
+570 EDEGRFDYDL
-584 YSKSFGGA
+584 Y
-592 DAGEKDTSNVISGVL
+592 
-607 PNKKQEVPFGGQ
+607 
-619 SYSNWLK
+619 LK
-626 EQKHLLNTGKLL
+626 NQKHRLNIGLITEK
-638 AEDYYANLQAMLDKY
+638 EYYSQLQAIINTF
-653 TDKSIISTEERW
+653 TDEAIISTDKRW

-686 EKAVRDAKS
+686 EKAVRNAES
-695 AAKEK
+695 AAKAK
-700 AQAEKQAI
+700 VQAEKQAI
-708 NDIKTSFTVW
+708 SDVKTAFTAW

-723 YLLATGQMTESEY
+723 YLLTTGQLTELEY
-736 YDNLRAKNDELFKDK
+736 YDNLKAKNDELFKDK
-751 EEFQSQYWT
+751 EDFQSQYWT

-787 LKAQDHALAMGEIS
+787 LKAQDHALAMGEIT

-818 DSTENLDKYWKNEE
+818 DSMENLDKYWKNEE
-832 SWYKWKKQQI
+832 SWYKWKKQKI

-860 KQRLELKKTEAET
+860 KQRLELKKTEAEA
-873 RKAQLEAQQDE
+873 RKTQLEAQQDE

-902 IDEKISALKDEA
+902 IDEKITVLKDEA

-975 AQEQLDEFNREQALQ
+975 AQEQLDAFNREQALQ

-1000 DLELEQNR
+1000 DLELEQNQL
-1008 VAQQALEDEKRRWEE
+1008 AQKALEDEKKRWEE

-1059 RLNNLESFKNQYISL
+1059 RLNNLESFKNQYINL

-1096 NAENQ
+1096 SAENQ
-1101 DAAIRRMMKEN
+1101 DATIRRMMKEN

-1119 NDASEREKL
+1119 SDASERERL

-1133 YLNSLLSNKGTYN
+1133 YLNSLLSNSGTYN

-1153 NLSYSSQVALPSG
+1153 NLSYPSQVALSSG

-1172 TGAPPTTPSA
+1172 MGAPPTTPSA
-1182 LPSRVVNDKISGV
+1182 LPSRVINDKISGV
-1195 KRVLSQIFNM
+1195 KQALSQIFNM

-1216 KQFVSELKNMA
+1216 KQFVSELKNLA